1 MNYNFNSSCEGQ
13 PCRIIDVHKMRLEAA
28 LLPEVTES
36 QGQGQGQYSK
46 GESLVATA
54 ETPPSS
60 G

>member
-1 MNYNFNSSCEGQ
+1 MNYNFNSSCERQ
-13 PCRIIDVHKMRLEAA
+13 PCGIIDVHKMRLEAA
-28 LLPEVTES
+28 LLPEVAES

-46 GESLVATA
+46 VESPVATA